1 MEKTLHIPEPP
12 PPLVV
17 PPNLLLWLGVRGVRS
32 SEKVTFIWLIL
43 SSDITCEV
51 KKFRVRGL
59 KRAQTFFW
67 ENRDSIS
74 EGEKRL

>member
-1 MEKTLHIPEPP
+1 MEKTLHIPEP

-51 KKFRVRGL
+51 KKFRV
-59 KRAQTFFW
+59 QTFFW